1 MTLLKRR
8 KMQMKKSK
16 ATQRSEVFMYLTKN
30 GTITSIEA
38 FEKFGATRL
47 AAIIFDLRKHGH
59 VIDTIDMSGKNRY
72 DETATY
78 AKYKYIGYNG
88 LDNTIAIRKMRGE
101 I

>member
-1 MTLLKRR
+1 
-8 KMQMKKSK
+8 MQMKKSK
-16 ATQRSEVFMYLTKN
+16 ATQRSEVFTYLTKN
-30 GTITSIEA
+30 GTITSLEA

-59 VIDTIDMSGKNRY
+59 IIDTIDMSCKTRY

-78 AKYKYIGYNG
+78 AKYKYVGFNG
-88 LDNTIAIRKMRGE
+88 KDNTVSVRKMRGE